1 MNGSIDTGNAVR
13 HLEPVR
19 EARLPAIQGAAAR
32 SADRPAQ
39 PETEKR
45 PAETRD
51 LSGAVS
57 QIRDFVHMVRRELQF
72 SVDENTGRTVVT
84 VRDAQTEEVIRQI
97 PAEEVLNIAAR
108 LEEVNGVLFRGRA

>member
-1 MNGSIDTGNAVR
+1 MNGSIDTGSAVR
-13 HLEPVR
+13 LPEPVR
-19 EARLPAIQGAAAR
+19 EPRLPAVQGVVP
-32 SADRPAQ
+32 RPANEPAR
-39 PETEKR
+39 PE
-45 PAETRD
+45 AERRAPGPRE